1 MFECWFMKKNNLAEE
16 DISKKELQTVF
27 SDMRL
32 RLIYICV
39 SVGWSLII
47 IMAAYS
53 IWYRQDL
60 DIVHNRSL
68 LYLVFMM
75 LLTHTVGALIPWDKL
90 VVKKNFELMAF
101 PYTTLF
107 ILIVSGI
114 NLTMKQS
121 LNFIYFIFIAVTFF
135 AAFFYSTKLYVLTSI
150 INNLMFIGSLMYKQL
165 DNADYFFETIG
176 LIFISL
182 ISYVLAEEYRKE
194 RLGHFRK
201 EKMKDNL
208 INRISSIQAAERS
221 RIGRELHDGIGQ
233 SLNSLLINLELISR
247 NSKESA
253 TKNKIADTKNYI
265 VQTIDDIKRI
275 VASLKPTV
283 LDDLGLNYAIEKLVM
298 EQNLNNGIKI
308 LLKLPKYNLDLG
320 PEIDNSLFRIVQ
332 EALTNISKH
341 SKASLAEILLDR
353 KNGCVRLEIGDNGQ
367 GIDSQYYSKNKKLT
381 FGLANIKER
390 VDLLNGKFSIQSF
403 KGEGAKVL
411 IEIPV
416 KDNGGMIKD
425 EHVN

>member
-1 MFECWFMKKNNLAEE
+1 MKKNNLAEE

-75 LLTHTVGALIPWDKL
+75 LLTHTIGALIPWDKL

-135 AAFFYSTKLYVLTSI
+135 AAFFYSTKLYVVTSI

-208 INRISSIQAAERS
+208 INRISSIQTAERS

-247 NSKESA
+247 NSREAA
-253 TKNKIADTKNYI
+253 TKSKIGDTKNYI
-265 VQTIDDIKRI
+265 IQTIDDIKRI

-308 LLKLPKYNLDLG
+308 ILKLPKYNLDLG